1 MMSPITTEIF
11 NKKLLE
17 VLLMHNREF
26 TENLIENKHNQTY
39 FEITNNSE
47 YGDLTTNFAM
57 MHAKSL
63 KMNPVELAKVLAT
76 GFEKDKKSL
85 FIKDMKI
92 AGPGFLN
99 LYLDESFWHKS
110 LVYMKS
116 NLIDYG
122 FEDIGHG
129 SKVNVEY
136 VSANPTGPLHIG
148 HCRGAIIGD
157 VIASL
162 YDKMGFDVTREYY
175 VNDAGGQIEQL
186 IYSVE
191 SKYRE
196 LASIN
201 LGEHDITYNGQ
212 YIEDIASDLFKKYQ
226 DTLFKKTNYDLIIK
240 DFAISHILN
249 LIKQDLYKVNI
260 KHDIF
265 FSEASLLENDEIS
278 RVIEYL
284 KEKKYIYWGNLPLPK
299 NQEDINLEQREQDI
313 FASTKFGDDIDRAVS
328 KEDGT
333 HTYFASDIAYHQNKI
348 SRGYSK
354 LINIWGADHAG
365 YVKRLQGAVAALSDG
380 FASVEV
386 VLCQLVRLFRD
397 NKPVKMSKRNNDYI
411 TIGEVVNEVGSD
423 PVRFMMLYRKSDAP
437 LDFDF
442 VKVCDKS
449 KENPVFYVQYAYARI
464 HSVIRNWNQENKK
477 DFVGEFKKLE
487 TNFNMLIHPQEINLI
502 KKMTYFPTLLK
513 NVVITN
519 DVHRIAYY
527 LHDLASDFHALWNLG
542 NDNES
547 MRFITNDDTKTFQR
561 LFFVYLVS
569 QIIERGLDLLGVGH
583 PEKM

>member
-1 MMSPITTEIF
+1 MNTLTTEIF
-11 NKKLLE
+11 DQKLLE
-17 VLLMHNREF
+17 VLFAHNKEF
-26 TENLIENKHNQTY
+26 TEELIENNHNQTY

-47 YGDLTTNFAM
+47 HGDLTTNFAM
-57 MHAKSL
+57 MHAKSM
-63 KMNPVELAKVLAT
+63 KMNPVKLAEILVS
-76 GFEKDKKSL
+76 GFEKDKKKL
-85 FIKDMKI
+85 FIKDIKI
-92 AGPGFLN
+92 AGPGFFN
-99 LYLDESFWHKS
+99 LYLNESFWHQT
-110 LVYMKS
+110 LGYMKS
-116 NLIDYG
+116 NLIHYG
-122 FEDIGHG
+122 FENIGNG

-186 IYSVE
+186 VYSVE

-196 LASIN
+196 LASIKSN
-201 LGEHDITYNGQ
+201 EQDITYNGQ
-212 YIEDIASDLFKKYQ
+212 YIADIASVLFEKYQ
-226 DTLFKKTNYDLIIK
+226 DSLLGMADYNIIIK
-240 DFAISHILN
+240 DCAISHILK
-249 LIKQDLYKVNI
+249 LIKEDLNKVNI
-260 KHDIF
+260 THDIF
-265 FSEASLLENDEIS
+265 FSEASLLEKDEIS
-278 RVIEYL
+278 KTIKFL
-284 KEKKYIYWGNLPLPK
+284 KEKKYIYWGKLPLPK
-299 NQEDINLEQREQDI
+299 NQEDIKLEQREQDI
-313 FASTKFGDDIDRAVS
+313 FASTMFGDDIDRAVS
-328 KEDGT
+328 KEDGS

-348 SRGYSK
+348 SRGFSK

-365 YVKRLQGAVAALSDG
+365 YVKRLQGAVSALSDG
-380 FASVEV
+380 QAGVEV
-386 VLCQLVRLFRD
+386 ILCQLVKLFRD

-464 HSVIRNWNQENKK
+464 HSVIRNWNDENNL
-477 DFVGEFKKLE
+477 DFISEFNKLDSD
-487 TNFNMLIHPQEINLI
+487 FNILNHPQEINLI
-502 KKMTYFPTLLK
+502 KKMSYFPILLK
-513 NVVITN
+513 NVVATN
-519 DVHRIAYY
+519 DVHRIAFY
-527 LHDLASDFHALWNLG
+527 LHELASDFHALWNIG
-542 NDNES
+542 NDNEN

-561 LFFVYLVS
+561 LSFIYLVS
-569 QIIERGLDLLGVGH
+569 QIIERGLDLLGVSY

>member
-1 MMSPITTEIF
+1 MSAITTEIF
-11 NKKLLE
+11 NQKLLE
-17 VLLMHNREF
+17 VVLAHNKEF
-26 TENLIENKHNQTY
+26 VEELIENNYNQTY
-39 FEITNNSE
+39 FEITNNSDH
-47 YGDLTTNFAM
+47 GDLTTNFAM

-63 KMNPVELAKVLAT
+63 KMNPAKLAEILVN
-76 GFEKDKKSL
+76 GFEKDKKKL
-85 FIKDMKI
+85 FIKDIKI

-99 LYLDESFWHKS
+99 LYLDESFWHQT
-110 LVYMKS
+110 LGYVKS

-122 FEDIGHG
+122 FENIGNG

-186 IYSVE
+186 VYSVE

-196 LASIN
+196 QASIKPN
-201 LGEHDITYNGQ
+201 GKGITYNGQ
-212 YIEDIASDLFKKYQ
+212 YINDIASELFEKY
-226 DTLFKKTNYDLIIK
+226 DDSLIEKTNYSIIIK
-240 DFAISHILN
+240 EHAISHILN
-249 LIKQDLYKVNI
+249 LIKQDLNKVNI
-260 KHDIF
+260 NHDIF

-278 RVIEYL
+278 RTIEYL
-284 KEKKYIYWGNLPLPK
+284 KEKKYIYWGKLPLPK
-299 NQEDINLEQREQDI
+299 NQEDIDVELREQDI
-313 FASTKFGDDIDRAVS
+313 FASTMFGDDIDRAVS
-328 KEDGT
+328 KEDGS

-348 SRGYSK
+348 SRGFSK

-365 YVKRLQGAVAALSDG
+365 YVKRLQGAVSALSNGQAGVD
-380 FASVEV
+380 V
-386 VLCQLVRLFRD
+386 VLCQLVKLFRD
-397 NKPVKMSKRNNDYI
+397 NKPVKMSKRNNDYV
-411 TIGEVVNEVGSD
+411 TIGEVVNEVGPD

-464 HSVIRNWNQENKK
+464 HSVIRNWNESYNH
-477 DFVGEFKKLE
+477 DFISDFNNLE
-487 TNFNMLIHPQEINLI
+487 IDFNTLNHPQEINLI
-502 KKMTYFPTLLK
+502 KKMSYFPALLK
-513 NVVITN
+513 NVVVTN

-527 LHDLASDFHALWNLG
+527 LHELASDFHSLWNLG
-542 NDNES
+542 NDNEN
-547 MRFITNDDTKTFQR
+547 MRFITDEDTKTLQR
-561 LFFVYLVS
+561 LSFIYLLS
-569 QIIERGLDLLGVGH
+569 QIIEKGLDILGVSH

>member
-1 MMSPITTEIF
+1 MSTITTEIF
-11 NKKLLE
+11 NQKLLE
-17 VLLMHNREF
+17 VVLAHDKEFAKGLMEYN
-26 TENLIENKHNQTY
+26 HNQTF

-47 YGDLTTNFAM
+47 HGDLTTNFAM

-63 KMNPVELAKVLAT
+63 RMNPIKLAEILVN
-76 GFEKDKKSL
+76 GFEKDKKEL
-85 FIKDMKI
+85 FIKDIKI

-99 LYLDESFWHKS
+99 LYLDESFWHQT
-110 LVYMKS
+110 LGYIKS
-116 NLIDYG
+116 NLVDYG
-122 FEDIGHG
+122 FENIGNG

-186 IYSVE
+186 VYSVE

-196 LASIN
+196 KASIN
-201 LGEHDITYNGQ
+201 SNEKDVTYNGQ
-212 YIEDIASDLFKKYQ
+212 YINDIASELFEKYQ
-226 DTLFKKTNYDLIIK
+226 DSLFKKTNHSIIIK
-240 DFAISHILN
+240 DCAINYILN
-249 LIKQDLYKVNI
+249 LIKQDLNKVNI

-265 FSEASLLENDEIS
+265 FSEASLLANDAIS
-278 RVIEYL
+278 KTIEYL
-284 KEKKYIYWGNLPLPK
+284 KGKKYIYWGKLPLPK

-313 FASTKFGDDIDRAVS
+313 FASTMFGDDIDRAVS
-328 KEDGT
+328 KEDGS
-333 HTYFASDIAYHQNKI
+333 HTYFASDIAYHQNKL
-348 SRGYSK
+348 SRGFSK

-365 YVKRLQGAVAALSDG
+365 YVKRLQGAVSALSDG
-380 FASVEV
+380 QAGVEV
-386 VLCQLVRLFRD
+386 VLCQLVKLFRD
-397 NKPVKMSKRNNDYI
+397 NKPVKMSKRNNDYV

-464 HSVIRNWNQENKK
+464 HSVIRNWNDVNNH
-477 DFVGEFKKLE
+477 DFISNFNNLE
-487 TNFNMLIHPQEINLI
+487 IDFNMLNHIQEINLI
-502 KKMTYFPTLLK
+502 KKMSYFPALLK
-513 NVVITN
+513 NVVVTN

-527 LHDLASDFHALWNLG
+527 LHELASDFHALWNLG
-542 NDNES
+542 NDNEN
-547 MRFITNDDTKTFQR
+547 MRFITNDDKKTLQR
-561 LFFVYLVS
+561 LSFIYLVS
-569 QIIERGLDLLGVGH
+569 QIIERGLDILGVSY
-583 PEKM
+583 PERM